1 VQVVRTRTAGLVL
14 LGVLTLG
21 NVIGLVLLIAA
32 LVSSGSEELGGPQ
45 LLLTAAAI
53 WAANVIVFGVVYW
66 DVDDGGPF
74 ARANVE
80 RKTPDFQFPQDENPE
95 LARPAWRPRIW
106 DYMYVALTAGS
117 AFSPTDAMPLTYRAK
132 LLLGVQ
138 STVSL
143 ALVVL
148 VTARAV
154 NVLGS

>member
-1 VQVVRTRTAGLVL
+1 
-14 LGVLTLG
+14 
-21 NVIGLVLLIAA
+21 
-32 LVSSGSEELGGPQ
+32 
-45 LLLTAAAI
+45 
-53 WAANVIVFGVVYW
+53 
-66 DVDDGGPF
+66 
-74 ARANVE
+74 
-80 RKTPDFQFPQDENPE
+80 
-95 LARPAWRPRIW
+95 
-106 DYMYVALTAGS
+106 MYVALTAGS